1 MVRRR
6 QQMVMVGAAA
16 LLAGCSVSFN
26 SGDDAA
32 SGEANEA
39 AAAPASTASD
49 ATAATPP
56 ATASTDAAADW
67 RRVRLVGITS
77 GDNFY
82 LDIVPADGGDQQ
94 QVLCIAAAC
103 EPWFE
108 TGELPT
114 TLQGSI
120 VEVQIGTTAQV
131 DGGGD
136 VMEANF
142 PAITALR
149 QMAR

>member
-6 QQMVMVGAAA
+6 QMFMVGAAA

-32 SGEANEA
+32 SDQTNEA
-39 AAAPASTASD
+39 AAAPAA
-49 ATAATPP
+49 AATNAATQAAP
-56 ATASTDAAADW
+56 AAASTDAAGDW

-82 LDIVPADGGDQQ
+82 LDIVPADGGDQE
-94 QVLCIAAAC
+94 QVLCTAAAC

-108 TGELPT
+108 TGELPAT
-114 TLQGSI
+114 MQGSV
-120 VEVQIGTTAQV
+120 VEVQMGTTAQV
-131 DGGGD
+131 DGSGD

-149 QMAR
+149 QTSR